1 GRVFGVRQM
10 FTGFSAFLATSLA
23 GKLLDLITF
32 PYNYTAA
39 FGAAVAVAGC
49 GTFFLTR
56 LVPAGDADKQEAS
69 PPSLRE
75 FLGTEAS
82 RALWKVAVPVGVFNI
97 GFFMLNPVINLY
109 FVEVLE
115 LSNAQIG
122 LLSAVFVIAQT
133 IGSWL
138 WGALADRHGNHTVTI
153 AATLGL
159 AVQAIGYWLSPS
171 LYYLIFV
178 QTVGGFCFAG
188 FLLATFNTVIG
199 IGDRQ
204 QKTLVVS
211 SYHFIGNM
219 ASFLAPFLGTWA
231 YTGPGLV
238 AAFLLAGLLRA
249 VSAALLLQGRPA
261 RRQGVPGEHHRGIA
275 TGRRAPRG
283 PGFGR
288 AERVRFLSLKILGTM
303 AFRSVSS

>member
-1 GRVFGVRQM
+1 
-10 FTGFSAFLATSLA
+10 
-23 GKLLDLITF
+23 
-32 PYNYTAA
+32 
-39 FGAAVAVAGC
+39 
-49 GTFFLTR
+49 
-56 LVPAGDADKQEAS
+56 
-69 PPSLRE
+69 
-75 FLGTEAS
+75 
-82 RALWKVAVPVGVFNI
+82 VPVGVFNI

-122 LLSAVFVIAQT
+122 FLSAVFVIAQT
-133 IGSWL
+133 IGSWI
-138 WGALADRHGNHTVTI
+138 WGALADRHGSHTVTI

-178 QTVGGFCFAG
+178 QAVGGFCFAG

-199 IGDRQ
+199 IGDRR

-238 AAFLLAGLLRA
+238 AAFLLAGFLRT
-249 VSAALLLQGRPA
+249 VSAALFLQGRPA
-261 RRQGVPGEHHRGIA
+261 RWHGLPGKRHGAAAARRR
-275 TGRRAPRG
+275 TMGRTS
-283 PGFGR
+283 FGR

-303 AFRSVSS
+303 AFGNVSSNPRERRPEFRCHTIGRT

>member
-1 GRVFGVRQM
+1 M
-10 FTGFSAFLATSLA
+10 
-23 GKLLDLITF
+23 
-32 PYNYTAA
+32 
-39 FGAAVAVAGC
+39 
-49 GTFFLTR
+49 
-56 LVPAGDADKQEAS
+56 
-69 PPSLRE
+69 
-75 FLGTEAS
+75 GTEAS

-133 IGSWL
+133 TGSWL
-138 WGALADRHGNHTVTI
+138 WGAIAEPARQPHGDHRSDAGSCRPGDRLLA
-153 AATLGL
+153 L
-159 AVQAIGYWLSPS
+159 AVAVLFDLRASGRRFLFP
-171 LYYLIFV
+171 
-178 QTVGGFCFAG
+178 G

-231 YTGPGLV
+231 Y
-238 AAFLLAGLLRA
+238 AA
-249 VSAALLLQGRPA
+249 
-261 RRQGVPGEHHRGIA
+261 RGW
-275 TGRRAPRG
+275 
-283 PGFGR
+283 
-288 AERVRFLSLKILGTM
+288 
-303 AFRSVSS
+303 